1 MTEWIA
7 AECHGSVVRV
17 LEDLLLRCAS
27 AEGFRESRFEVIDMN
42 VQVHRRPMTFV
53 VPRLP
58 RVTGSFGAGAPLEQA
73 DFSIS
78 GTEYDHAR

>member
-1 MTEWIA
+1 VAPAIDHSARRRRILPGVRSTLGCKPGLSLPFDEAEAMTEWIA

-42 VQVHRRPMTFV
+42 V
-53 VPRLP
+53 
-58 RVTGSFGAGAPLEQA
+58 
-73 DFSIS
+73 
-78 GTEYDHAR
+78 